1 MRKNS
6 LTSIF
11 FGITIIAILGLSL
24 SACSAKA
31 SAGGSKGYRF
41 GAVTKGSIEK
51 TVSSSGNLE
60 PESEVN
66 VLSEMSGRV
75 EKVNADYNDKVV
87 QGQVL
92 VQINTDM
99 LKLSELEQEANVKK
113 GKSSYDLAL
122 LDYQNKQ
129 KLSASGLISDYDLKS
144 AQTNLDVLDAEL
156 VAAQAQLTTIQT
168 KIKDYAYIKSPI
180 SGIVLE
186 RDVDVGQSVVEGS
199 SSNSS
204 SLFTLAKDLINMEIK
219 TKVDELDIAAIKK
232 GMGVRFTVEA
242 LPSETFSGTVKEIRL
257 VPETTNNVVN
267 YYVMVRADNS
277 SGKLMPGMTAEVTF
291 IQSVVKDALLVPNAS
306 LRYTPSSLSAA
317 QIKKQT
323 FVAGLSSN
331 MSESDKSKAVADF
344 DKQLAEAEKAGT
356 KTNAGGLTGMM
367 MGGGPRPGG
376 GPGGPGAP
384 GGARKS
390 SATSG
395 TAAAPSASGAAAG
408 EAAVDPSSLKTIW
421 CLNDK
426 GELEVHLVQVG
437 VSDGS
442 KTVVSCKD
450 DISGLKVILQ
460 EEVK

>member
-1 MRKNS
+1 MHMMSIWR
-6 LTSIF
+6 IF
-11 FGITIIAILGLSL
+11 FSSSIIALLGLSL
-24 SACSAKA
+24 SGCSAKP
-31 SAGGSKGYRF
+31 AGAGSKGYRF
-41 GAVTKGSIEK
+41 GAVTTGSIEK

-60 PESEVN
+60 PESQVS

-75 EKVNADYNDKVV
+75 EKVNADYNDKVT

-113 GKSSYDLAL
+113 IKASYDLAQ

-129 KLSASGLISDYDLKS
+129 KLSSSGLISDYDLKS
-144 AQTNLDVLDAEL
+144 ARTNLDVLDAEL

-180 SGIVLE
+180 TGIVLE
-186 RDVDVGQSVVEGS
+186 RAVDVGQSVVEGS

-204 SLFTLAKDLINMEIK
+204 SLFTLAKDLVDMEIK

-232 GMGVRFTVEA
+232 GMAVRFTVEA

-267 YYVMVRADNS
+267 YYVMVRADNA

-291 IQSVVKDALLVPNAS
+291 IQSTVKDALLVPNAA
-306 LRYTPSSLSAA
+306 LRYAPSGLTAA
-317 QIKKQT
+317 QIKRKT
-323 FVAGLSSN
+323 FVAGLPAG
-331 MSESDKSKAVADF
+331 MGESDKAKAVSDF
-344 DKQLAEAEKAGT
+344 DKQLAEAEKAGAGA
-356 KTNAGGLTGMM
+356 KPSAGGLTGMM
-367 MGGGPRPGG
+367 MGGGPRMG
-376 GPGGPGAP
+376 GPGGP

-390 SATSG
+390 SSTPGSSAAPKASG
-395 TAAAPSASGAAAG
+395 TAGAEDPA
-408 EAAVDPSSLKTIW
+408 DPSTLKTIW
-421 CLNDK
+421 CLNGK

-442 KTVVSCKD
+442 KTVVTSKD
-450 DISGLKVILQ
+450 DIAGLKVILQ